1 MACHT
6 SRRIVILACLIILSC
21 FSLAIVSGLNEE
33 SRINTQYVH
42 VGQLHSGSDF
52 SGVLI
57 NLNVKEAIDQGEK
70 ALTLANAYLVY
81 HRKKTV
87 IGPWSGH
94 LRNIHFLNLKKQLLE
109 KNLLNLKT
117 DLHAAKKQYSLP
129 LSTTSVSSSRPKRA
143 FNFDVKWD
151 VGNCLASIVTG
162 VVSLFFAPPSL
173 DKIEKSVTKISYRTS
188 RLESQFKN
196 YTENLDL
203 MLVEMEKDLQY
214 DMNKIHLI
222 ASVSSSLDLA
232 NDNLS
237 KLLASITPLVKG
249 HLTHFLLD
257 PLQSQ
262 TLISRTQDMADKFN
276 MQVVIEQ
283 PIEILQ
289 CSITTFATNDS
300 WYALISIPLIHRSE
314 TLQAYQFIN
323 IPFFHRGQAVQW
335 DLENGIIATK
345 SGLYPFIK
353 NVFISS
359 RDLPIICEKF
369 GSHFLCH
376 TRINHEP
383 TCHISLLYHHAGSCK
398 LKKASSQV
406 RYSYGPFNYLFFQ
419 SPTDTLVKCPK
430 EHFNIKFHGLV
441 NFEEIQNCKIITKK
455 FTLLPKSSTFAVSTF
470 ANKSVYITILNHELL
485 KVKLQFNRENAVIN
499 EDSIPSSTNDTQN
512 FLDEPEDAD
521 FKPFGTYTVLINS
534 VLLLIMLT
542 IMIVIVG
549 LCLNNFIKHIS
560 EGV

>member
-1 MACHT
+1 MACQI
-6 SRRIVILACLIILSC
+6 SRCVFVIACLIIPLS
-21 FSLAIVSGLNEE
+21 FLLTIASGLNEE

-42 VGQLHSGSDF
+42 VGQLHPRSDF

-70 ALTLANAYLVY
+70 ALALANDYLVY

-87 IGPWSGH
+87 IGPWTGH
-94 LRNIHFLNLKKQLLE
+94 HRNIHFLDLKKHLLE

-117 DLHAAKKQYSLP
+117 DLHAAQKQYSIP
-129 LSTTSVSSSRPKRA
+129 PSTNAVTSSRPKRD
-143 FNFDVKWD
+143 FNFDVNFD
-151 VGNCLASIVTG
+151 VGHCLASIVTG
-162 VVSLFFAPPSL
+162 VVSLFFAPTSL
-173 DKIEKSVTKISYRTS
+173 DKIEKSVEKISYRTS
-188 RLESQFKN
+188 RLESQFQN
-196 YTENLDL
+196 YTENLDQIL
-203 MLVEMEKDLQY
+203 IEMENDLQY

-237 KLLASITPLVKG
+237 KLLASITPLVEG

-262 TLISRTQDMADKFN
+262 TLISKTQDMADKFN
-276 MQVVIEQ
+276 LQVVIEQ

-289 CSITTFATNDS
+289 CSVTTFATNDT
-300 WYALISIPLIHRSE
+300 WYALISIPLIHRAE

-323 IPFFHRGQAVQW
+323 IPFFHRKQAVQW
-335 DLENGIIATK
+335 DLEDGIVATK
-345 SGLYPFIK
+345 SGLYPFIH

-359 RDLPIICEKF
+359 RDLPILCEKF

-376 TRINHEP
+376 SKINHEP

-406 RYSYGPFNYLFFQ
+406 RYSYGPFNFLFFQ
-419 SPTDTLVKCPK
+419 TPTETLVKCPK
-430 EHFNIKFHGLV
+430 EHFNLKFYGLV
-441 NFEEIQNCKIITKK
+441 NFEEIRNCKIITKK
-455 FTLLPKSSTFAVSTF
+455 FTLLPKSSAFAVSTF
-470 ANKSVYITILNHELL
+470 SNKSVHITILDHELF
-485 KVKLQFNRENAVIN
+485 KVKLQFNRENEVN
-499 EDSIPSSTNDTQN
+499 SEDPNPCSTNDTQSL
-512 FLDEPEDAD
+512 FEDPEDSD
-521 FKPFGTYTVLINS
+521 LKPFGTYTVLINS
-534 VLLLIMLT
+534 VMLLIMLT
-542 IMIVIVG
+542 FMIVIVG